1 MVYEIIKYDFK
12 YIQIKLCLT
21 GILYASLKLCMEVQ
35 NFSVTSF
42 NSKFQQ
48 KVCMMLSTFLKPC
61 NER

>member
-12 YIQIKLCLT
+12 YIQIKLRLT

-35 NFSVTSF
+35 NFSITSF

-48 KVCMMLSTFLKPC
+48 KVCIMLSTFLKPC
-61 NER
+61 NGR